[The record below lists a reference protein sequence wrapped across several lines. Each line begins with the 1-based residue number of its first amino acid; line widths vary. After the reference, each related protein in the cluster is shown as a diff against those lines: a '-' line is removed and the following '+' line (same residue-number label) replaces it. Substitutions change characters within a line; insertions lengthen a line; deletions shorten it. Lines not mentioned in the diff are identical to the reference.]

1 MQGCRSWP
9 FLSSATRK
17 LTWVFYQH
25 LGVGVKLDFA
35 TISEDT
41 VYKAVTTVLNDRRY
55 KDNAEMISRIVRDQ
69 PMSPIDS
76 AVYWI
81 EYVLRHRDT
90 QHLRPASAVQP
101 WYQLWL
107 LDVVAAV
114 LVFICLTFLI
124 LYKIIKW
131 FVNSLRG
138 RPIPK
143 VHNE

>member
-1 MQGCRSWP
+1 MSQHEVLHAGVPVVAIP
-9 FLSSATRK
+9 FFGDQK
-17 LTWVFYQH
+17 
-25 LGVGVKLDFA
+25 
-35 TISEDT
+35 
-41 VYKAVTTVLNDRRY
+41 Y

>member
-1 MQGCRSWP
+1 MCGHKYRDMTDS
-9 FLSSATRK
+9 LTGK
-17 LTWVFYQH
+17 LYFRINVGFYQH
-25 LGVGVKLDFA
+25 VGVGVKLDFA
-35 TISEDT
+35 TISEDS
-41 VYKAVTTVLNDRRY
+41 VYKAVTTVLNDR
-55 KDNAEMISRIVRDQ
+55 RIVRDQ

-138 RPIPK
+138 RPTPK